1 MSKYSLLLLA
11 LLIGLKSPQ
20 LLALEV
26 EVNGLFSGRA
36 VLNINGKQRIL
47 RAGQTSPEGVKLIRA
62 NSDLAV
68 VDINGQVESLALN
81 TRIGSNFK
89 PASRKR
95 VSIARN
101 RNNAYYVNGSING
114 RSARMLVD
122 TGATSVA
129 MNSDDAKRMGIDYVR
144 NGKKGSVSTASG
156 VTQAWFVR
164 LDNVSIAG
172 IKVNNV
178 QAGVLEGSFPQ
189 QILLGMSFLRR
200 VKMEESDGVLI
211 LSEK

>member
-1 MSKYSLLLLA
+1 MSKYLLPTIA
-11 LLIGLKSPQ
+11 LILWLIVPQ
-20 LLALEV
+20 ANALEV

-36 VLNINGKQRIL
+36 VLSIDGKQRIL
-47 RAGQTSPEGVKLIRA
+47 RVGQTSPEGVRLVRA
-62 NSDLAV
+62 SSDVAV
-68 VDINGQVESLALN
+68 LDINGQLESLALN
-81 TRIGSNFK
+81 TRIGSSFS
-89 PASRKR
+89 AATRKK

-101 RNNAYYVNGSING
+101 RNNAYYINGNING

-129 MNSDDAKRMGIDYVR
+129 MNSADAKRLGIDYIR

-156 VTQAWFVR
+156 VTEAWFVR
-164 LDNVSIAG
+164 LDNVSVAG
-172 IKVNNV
+172 ITVHNV

-189 QILLGMSFLRR
+189 QILLGMSFLSR

>member
-1 MSKYSLLLLA
+1 MSKYSLPLLA
-11 LLIGLKSPQ
+11 LLMGLLTPPGF
-20 LLALEV
+20 ALEV
-26 EVNGLFSGRA
+26 QVNGLFSGRA
-36 VLNINGKQRIL
+36 VLSINGTQRIL

-62 NSDLAV
+62 DSAVAV

-81 TRIGSNFK
+81 TRIGSNFSA
-89 PASRKR
+89 ASRKR

-129 MNSDDAKRMGIDYVR
+129 MNSNDAKRMGIDYIR
-144 NGKKGSVSTASG
+144 NGKRGSVSTASG

-164 LDNVSIAG
+164 LDKVSVAG
-172 IKVNNV
+172 IEINNV

-189 QILLGMSFLRR
+189 QILLGMSFLSR

>member
-1 MSKYSLLLLA
+1 MSKYLLPLLA
-11 LLIGLKSPQ
+11 LLVGLKTPQ
-20 LLALEV
+20 VLALEV
-26 EVNGLFSGRA
+26 QVNGLFSGRA
-36 VLNINGKQRIL
+36 VLSIDGKQRIL
-47 RAGQTSPEGVKLIRA
+47 RSGQTSPEGVKLIRA
-62 NSDLAV
+62 DSDVAV
-68 VDINGQVESLALN
+68 VDINGQVESIALN
-81 TRIGSNFK
+81 TRIGSNFE
-89 PASRKR
+89 PASRKQ
-95 VSIARN
+95 VSVARN

-114 RSARMLVD
+114 RRARMLVD

-129 MNSDDAKRMGIDYVR
+129 MNSNDAKRLGIDYIR
-144 NGKKGSVSTASG
+144 NGKQGSVTTASG

-164 LDNVSIAG
+164 LAEVSIAG

>member
-1 MSKYSLLLLA
+1 
-11 LLIGLKSPQ
+11 LITPR
-20 LLALEV
+20 AVAIEV

-36 VLNINGKQRIL
+36 VLSIDGKQRIL
-47 RAGQTSPEGVKLIRA
+47 RAGQTSPEGVRLVRA
-62 NSDLAV
+62 NSDVAV
-68 VDINGQVESLALN
+68 LDINGQVESLALN
-81 TRIGSNFK
+81 TRIGSSFS
-89 PASRKR
+89 AATRKK

-101 RNNAYYVNGSING
+101 RNNAYYINGNING

-129 MNSDDAKRMGIDYVR
+129 MNSADAKRMGIDYIR
-144 NGKKGSVSTASG
+144 TGKKGSVSTASG
-156 VTQAWFVR
+156 VTEAWFVR
-164 LDNVSIAG
+164 LDNVSVAG
-172 IKVNNV
+172 ITVHNV

-189 QILLGMSFLRR
+189 QILLGMSFLSR

>member
-1 MSKYSLLLLA
+1 MSKYSLPLLA
-11 LLIGLKSPQ
+11 LLICLTTPQ
-20 LLALEV
+20 VFALEV
-26 EVNGLFSGRA
+26 QVNGLFSGKA
-36 VLNINGKQRIL
+36 VLSINGKQRIL
-47 RAGQTSPEGVKLIRA
+47 RAGQSSPEGVRLIRA
-62 NSDLAV
+62 NSDVAV
-68 VDINGQVESLALN
+68 VDINGQIESLALN
-81 TRIGSNFK
+81 TRIGSNFSA
-89 PASRKR
+89 ASRKK

-129 MNSDDAKRMGIDYVR
+129 MNSADAKRLGIDYIR

-156 VTQAWFVR
+156 VTEAWFVR
-164 LDNVSIAG
+164 LDHVSIAG
-172 IKVNNV
+172 IKVSNV
-178 QAGVLEGSFPQ
+178 QAGVLQGAFPQ
-189 QILLGMSFLRR
+189 QILLGMSFLSR